1 MLGAILIE
9 EAHMALTRKERLRRA
24 LLHQPIDR
32 VPTQINY
39 TARMGQKLAA
49 HFNVFAADLPRVL
62 DNHFVRVDLTY
73 PAHLSDDGRIRFDWW
88 GAGHD
93 TGEEGYSIPVNP
105 LKESPDLDAFPWPD
119 PHDPH
124 LLDEAAATIKTQGN
138 EYFIAP
144 NFGFALFERA
154 WSLRG
159 FEQIFIDLGRD
170 PDFVGALLDRIMVI
184 QLVLIQRFVQLGVDG
199 GYFGDDYGAQKNLLF
214 SPVQW
219 RKLIKPRLARLFA
232 PFVERGL
239 PVIMHSDGQ
248 IQKILPDLVEIGLT
262 TLNPVQPEVLDH
274 SWLAENFKGPLS
286 FYGGV
291 STQTVLPYGSP
302 AEVQAAVRQCRR
314 DLAPD
319 RTGLL
324 IGPSHRMLTDIP
336 LGNVAAMLAAFR
348 EL

>member
-1 MLGAILIE
+1 MTLSC
-9 EAHMALTRKERLRRA
+9 KERLQRA
-24 LLHQPIDR
+24 LLRQPIDR
-32 VPTQINY
+32 LPTQINY
-39 TARMGQKLAA
+39 TTNMGQKLAA
-49 HFNVFAADLPRVL
+49 HFNVTVTELPRAL

-73 PAHLSDDGRIRFDWW
+73 PARFSDDGKVRFDWW
-88 GAGHD
+88 GAGHA
-93 TGEEGYSIPVNP
+93 TGEEGYYIPINP
-105 LKESPDLDAFPWPD
+105 LKDSKDLDRFPWPD

-124 LLDEAAATIKTQGN
+124 LLDEAVQTIKTLGG

-170 PDFVGALLDRIMVI
+170 PDFVGTLLDRIMAI
-184 QLVLIQRFVQLGVDG
+184 QLVLIQRFIDLGVDG

-214 SPVQW
+214 SSAQW
-219 RKLIKPRLARLFA
+219 RKLIKPRLAQLFA
-232 PFVERGL
+232 PVVERGL

-274 SWLAENFKGPLS
+274 QWLYENFAGKLS

-302 AEVQAAVRQCRR
+302 VEVQAAVQQCVR
-314 DLAPD
+314 DLAPEK
-319 RTGLL
+319 TGLL
-324 IGPSHRMLTDIP
+324 IGPSHRMLTDVP
-336 LGNVAAMLAAFR
+336 VSNVEAMLAAFR

>member
-1 MLGAILIE
+1 MT
-9 EAHMALTRKERLRRA
+9 LTPKERLRRA
-24 LLHQPIDR
+24 LLHEPIDR
-32 VPTQINY
+32 IPTQINY
-39 TARMGQKLAA
+39 TASMGQKLAA
-49 HFNVFAADLPRVL
+49 HFDAAVADLPRVL

-73 PAHLSDDGRIRFDWW
+73 ASRLSEDRKIRFDWW

-93 TGEEGYSIPVNP
+93 TREEGYYIPVNP
-105 LKESPDLDAFPWPD
+105 LKDSKDLDAYPWPD
-119 PHDPH
+119 PYDAR
-124 LLDEAAATIKTQGN
+124 LLDDAAHTIDTLGS

-170 PDFVGALLDRIMVI
+170 PDFVGALLDRITAI
-184 QLVLIQRFVQLGVDG
+184 QLVLIQRFLDLGVDG

-239 PVIMHSDGQ
+239 PIIMHSDGQ
-248 IQKILPDLVEIGLT
+248 IQKILPDLAEIGLT

-274 SWLAENFKGPLS
+274 KWLYENFKDRLS
-286 FYGGV
+286 FYGGI

-302 AEVQAAVRQCRR
+302 AEVQAAVQQGVR
-314 DLAPD
+314 DLAPEK
-319 RTGLL
+319 TGLL
-324 IGPSHRMLTDIP
+324 IGPSHRMMTDIP
-336 LGNVAAMLAAFR
+336 LSNVEAMLAAFR

>member
-1 MLGAILIE
+1 MT
-9 EAHMALTRKERLRRA
+9 LTHKERMRRA
-24 LLHQPIDR
+24 LLRQPIDR
-32 VPTQINY
+32 IPTQINY
-39 TARMGQKLAA
+39 TASMGRKLAA
-49 HFNVFAADLPRVL
+49 HYDVAAADLPRVL
-62 DNHFVRVDLTY
+62 DNHFVRVDLSY
-73 PAHLSDDGRIRFDWW
+73 PARLSADGKVRFDWW
-88 GAGHD
+88 GAGHA
-93 TGEEGYSIPVNP
+93 TGEEGYYIAVNP
-105 LKESPDLDAFPWPD
+105 LKDSQDLDRFPWPD

-124 LLDEAAATIKTQGN
+124 VLDEAAQTIKTLGGD
-138 EYFIAP
+138 YFIAP

-159 FEQIFIDLGRD
+159 FEQISLDLGRD
-170 PDFVGALLDRIMVI
+170 QEFVGALLDRITAI
-184 QLVLIQRFVQLGVDG
+184 QLVLIQRFIDLGVAG
-199 GYFGDDYGAQKNLLF
+199 GYFGDDYGAQRNLLF

-239 PVIMHSDGQ
+239 PVLMHSDGQ

-274 SWLAENFKGPLS
+274 QWLAENFKDRLS

-291 STQTVLPYGSP
+291 STQTALPYGSP
-302 AEVQAAVRQCRR
+302 AEVRAAVQKCAR

-336 LGNVAAMLAAFR
+336 LSNVEALVAAFR

>member
-1 MLGAILIE
+1 MILT
-9 EAHMALTRKERLRRA
+9 HKERLQRA
-24 LLHQPIDR
+24 LLHQPLDR
-32 VPTQINY
+32 IPTQINY
-39 TARMGQKLAA
+39 TANMGQKLAA
-49 HFNVFAADLPRVL
+49 HFNVPVVELPRVL

-73 PAHLSDDGRIRFDWW
+73 PTRLSDDGKVRFDWW

-93 TGEEGYSIPVNP
+93 TGEEGYYIPVNP
-105 LKESPDLDAFPWPD
+105 LKDSKDLAAFPWPD
-119 PHDPH
+119 AHDSH
-124 LLDEAAATIKTQGN
+124 LMDEAAQTIKTYGA

-170 PDFVGALLDRIMVI
+170 QDFVSALLDRITAI
-184 QLVLIQRFVQLGVDG
+184 QLILIQRFIDLGVDG

-232 PFVERGL
+232 PFIERGL

-274 SWLAENFKGPLS
+274 QWLYENFKDKLS
-286 FYGGV
+286 FYGGI
-291 STQTVLPYGSP
+291 STQTVLPYSSLI
-302 AEVQAAVRQCRR
+302 EVQAAVQQCARN
-314 DLAPD
+314 LAPEG
-319 RTGLL
+319 TGLL

-336 LGNVAAMLAAFR
+336 LSNVEAMLAAFR

>member
-1 MLGAILIE
+1 MDLN
-9 EAHMALTRKERLRRA
+9 HRERMQRA
-24 LLHQPIDR
+24 LLRQPIDR
-32 VPTQINY
+32 IPTQINY
-39 TARMGQKLAA
+39 TAGMGRKLAA
-49 HFNVFAADLPRVL
+49 HFGVAEADLPRVL

-73 PAHLSDDGRIRFDWW
+73 PARLSADGQVRFDWW
-88 GAGHD
+88 GAGHA
-93 TGEEGYSIPVNP
+93 TGEEGYYIPVNP
-105 LKESPDLDAFPWPD
+105 LQDSRDLDRFPWPD
-119 PHDPH
+119 PRDPH
-124 LLDEAAATIKTQGN
+124 VLDEATQTIKTHGD

-159 FEQIFIDLGRD
+159 FEQIFLDLGRD
-170 PDFVGALLDRIMVI
+170 PDFVGALLDRITAI
-184 QLVLIQRFVQLGVDG
+184 QLVLIQRFVDLGVTG

-214 SPVQW
+214 SPAQW

-232 PFVERGL
+232 PFVEREL

-274 SWLAENFKGPLS
+274 RWLTETFTGQLS

-302 AEVQAAVRQCRR
+302 AEVQAAVQRCRR
-314 DLAPD
+314 DLAPEM
-319 RTGLL
+319 TGLL

-336 LGNVAAMLAAFR
+336 LSNVEAMIAAFR
-348 EL
+348 ES

>member
-1 MLGAILIE
+1 MS
-9 EAHMALTRKERLRRA
+9 LTHKERMRRA

-32 VPTQINY
+32 IPTQINT
-39 TARMGQKLAA
+39 TAGMGQKLAA
-49 HFNVFAADLPRVL
+49 HFNVSVTDLPKVL

-73 PAHLSDDGRIRFDWW
+73 PTRTSVDAKIRFDWW

-93 TGEEGYSIPVNP
+93 TGEEGYYVPINP
-105 LKESPDLDAFPWPD
+105 LKDSQDLAAFPWPD
-119 PHDPH
+119 PCDLH
-124 LLDEAAATIKTQGN
+124 LLDEAERTIKAYGD
-138 EYFIAP
+138 EYFVAP

-159 FEQIFIDLGRD
+159 FEQIFMDLGRD
-170 PDFVGALLDRIMVI
+170 QDFVGALLDRITAI
-184 QLVLIQRFVQLGVDG
+184 QLVLIQRFIDLGVDG

-232 PFVERGL
+232 PFVECGL
-239 PVIMHSDGQ
+239 PVVMHSDGQ

-274 SWLAENFKGPLS
+274 HWLGENFKGQLS

-302 AEVQAAVRQCRR
+302 AEVQAAVKQCVH
-314 DLAPD
+314 DLAPEN
-319 RTGLL
+319 TGLL
-324 IGPSHRMLTDIP
+324 IGPSHRMMTDIP
-336 LGNVAAMLAAFR
+336 LSNVEAMLTAFHD
-348 EL
+348 L

>member
-1 MLGAILIE
+1 MT
-9 EAHMALTRKERLRRA
+9 LTHKERLRRA

-32 VPTQINY
+32 LPTQINY
-39 TARMGQKLAA
+39 TAGMGQKLAA
-49 HFNVFAADLPRVL
+49 HFNVAAADLPRVL
-62 DNHFVRVDLTY
+62 DNHFVRVDLAY
-73 PAHLSDDGRIRFDWW
+73 PARLSADGKVRFDWW

-93 TGEEGYSIPVNP
+93 TAEEGYYIPVNP
-105 LKESPDLDAFPWPD
+105 LKDSKDLDAFPWPD
-119 PHDPH
+119 PRDPH
-124 LLDEAAATIKTQGN
+124 LLDEAARGIQAHGG
-138 EYFIAP
+138 EYFVAP

-170 PDFVGALLDRIMVI
+170 QDFVGALLDRITAI
-184 QLVLIQRFVQLGVDG
+184 QLVLIQRFIDLGVDG

-214 SPVQW
+214 SPAQW
-219 RKLIKPRLARLFA
+219 RKLVKPRLARLFA

-274 SWLAENFKGPLS
+274 RWLIESFRDKLS
-286 FYGGV
+286 FYGGL

-302 AEVQAAVRQCRR
+302 AEVQAAVQKCAR

-319 RTGLL
+319 KTGLL
-324 IGPSHRMLTDIP
+324 SGPSHRMMTDIP
-336 LGNVAAMLAAFR
+336 LSNVEAMVAAFR

>member
-1 MLGAILIE
+1 MT
-9 EAHMALTRKERLRRA
+9 LTHKERLRRA
-24 LLHQPIDR
+24 LLLQPIDR
-32 VPTQINY
+32 IPAQINY
-39 TARMGQKLAA
+39 TASMGQKLAA
-49 HFNVFAADLPRVL
+49 HFNVPAADLPRVL

-73 PAHLSDDGRIRFDWW
+73 PERLSDDGKIRFDWW

-93 TGEEGYSIPVNP
+93 TGEEGYYIPVNP
-105 LKESPDLDAFPWPD
+105 LKDSKDLDGFPWPD
-119 PHDPH
+119 PHSPQ
-124 LLDEAAATIKTQGN
+124 LLDEAERTIRTYGA

-154 WSLRG
+154 WALRG
-159 FEQIFIDLGRD
+159 FEQIFMDLGRD
-170 PDFVGALLDRIMVI
+170 QDFVGALLDRITAI
-184 QLVLIQRFVQLGVDG
+184 QLVLIRRFIELGVDG

-274 SWLAENFKGPLS
+274 ARLYENFSGKLS

-302 AEVQAAVRQCRR
+302 AEVQAAVQRCAN
-314 DLAPD
+314 DLAPEG
-319 RTGLL
+319 TGLL
-324 IGPSHRMLTDIP
+324 IGPSHRMMMDIP
-336 LGNVAAMLAAFR
+336 LSNVEAMLAAFR
-348 EL
+348 ELSKTHQEQLS

>member
-1 MLGAILIE
+1 MS
-9 EAHMALTRKERLRRA
+9 LTHKERLRRA
-24 LLHQPIDR
+24 LLYQPIDR
-32 VPTQINY
+32 IPTQINY
-39 TARMGQKLAA
+39 TASMGQKLAA
-49 HFNVFAADLPRVL
+49 HFNVSTADLPKEL
-62 DNHFVRVDLTY
+62 DNHFVRVDLTC
-73 PAHLSDDGRIRFDWW
+73 PARLSADGKVRFDWW

-93 TGEEGYSIPVNP
+93 TGEEGYYIPVNP
-105 LKESPDLDAFPWPD
+105 LQDSQDLDAFAWPD
-119 PHDPH
+119 PHDLH
-124 LLDEAAATIKTQGN
+124 LLAEAERTIKTYGD

-159 FEQIFIDLGRD
+159 FEQIFMDLGRD
-170 PDFVGALLDRIMVI
+170 QDFVGMLLDRIAAI
-184 QLVLIQRFVQLGVDG
+184 QLVLIRRFIDLGVDG
-199 GYFGDDYGAQKNLLF
+199 GYFGDDYGAQRNLLF
-214 SPVQW
+214 SPAQW

-248 IQKILPDLVEIGLT
+248 IQKILPDLAEIGLT

-274 SWLAENFKGPLS
+274 QWLHENFKNQLS

-302 AEVQAAVRQCRR
+302 AEVQAAVQQCVH
-314 DLAPD
+314 DLAPET
-319 RTGLL
+319 TGLL

-336 LGNVAAMLAAFR
+336 LSNVETMVAAFH